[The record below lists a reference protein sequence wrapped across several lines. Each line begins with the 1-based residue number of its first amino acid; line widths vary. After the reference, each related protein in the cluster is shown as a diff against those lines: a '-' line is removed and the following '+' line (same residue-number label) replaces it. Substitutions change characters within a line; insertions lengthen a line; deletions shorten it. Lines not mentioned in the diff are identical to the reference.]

1 MPSFYLF
8 VSFYPFY
15 QKILYNLPIFSC
27 SLPGFYR
34 FFSFGGG
41 LPQGTFAELV
51 APATHLLG
59 APPQTPGDFLPD
71 EKVTKESPRRVS
83 PLGTPLKGTLRSPC
97 STLCCYPLKRVSAT
111 DPDRF
116 ATLSERA
123 NWSCFL
129 PTPYK
134 GHTFS
139 CQSVARQVLCF
150 RGCLGSEGRSALLGV
165 AETASLGRSKSYFL
179 RRSAAAT
186 GLGIEKT
193 KTIANA
199 MATAILMVSI
209 PLNSAIALSP
219 MMK

>member
-1 MPSFYLF
+1 MSLF
-8 VSFYPFY
+8 
-15 QKILYNLPIFSC
+15 ILFIKKSYTI
-27 SLPGFYR
+27 YR
-34 FFSFGGG
+34 FFPALYPDFTVSFLSGEASTGG
-41 LPQGTFAELV
+41 LLRDGSPC
-51 APATHLLG
+51 THLLG
-59 APPQTPGDFLPD
+59 APPQPPGDFLPD

-111 DPDRF
+111 DLDRF

-134 GHTFS
+134 GHTCS
-139 CQSVARQVLCF
+139 CQSVARQVRCF

-165 AETASLGRSKSYFL
+165 AEAANLGRSKSYFL

-193 KTIANA
+193 KTIASA

-209 PLNSAIALSP
+209 PLDSAIELSP
-219 MMK
+219 IMK